1 MEWFNLIAELG
12 VPIAGALVMAYFIFL
27 VMKQLMDGLVSEIK
41 TIQGITK
48 MLITRAS
55 SMNNDMIRID
65 TKLIEFFGKS
75 LAEVI
80 ILEKLLLPPGIF
92 EIDHETMVSQE
103 GAQQL
108 ALDVS
113 EEEDNSLSRQA
124 STVRCS

>member
-1 MEWFNLIAELG
+1 MEWCNLIAELG

-65 TKLIEFFGKS
+65 TS
-75 LAEVI
+75 
-80 ILEKLLLPPGIF
+80 
-92 EIDHETMVSQE
+92 VSS
-103 GAQQL
+103 
-108 ALDVS
+108 ALDLSPDLNRIARAENFV
-113 EEEDNSLSRQA
+113 EDGKIDAR
-124 STVRCS
+124 RD